1 MKKKTV
7 TALCSEIAKREGGKS
22 QVAIGN
28 IREVMRCFADLC
40 VDDSREWLDV
50 FATYA
55 ARRGNRR
62 RK

>member
-1 MKKKTV
+1 MKKTMTK
-7 TALCSEIAKREGGKS
+7 LCSEIAKREGKNH
-22 QVAIGN
+22 QAKIGD

-40 VDDSREWLDV
+40 VEDSKEWLDV

-62 RK
+62 AK